1 MSNAVIAYSN
11 IADTGTLTASS
22 ASLLLPLSNIQVA
35 HIARKWRGNSASTD
49 FVVVDFGS
57 LQSLDTVA
65 VIGITGAQIRTRL
78 SSTDATGAA
87 GDAFDSGTIAVDQSY
102 LSYISLVPSVVS
114 ARYLRVDITT
124 TGLFVEIG
132 RIFAGVK
139 TQFAY
144 NFIAGW
150 TRTWNDL
157 STRTK
162 TLSGQTQI
170 FPRSV
175 YRSYDVSFDFLKQV
189 DRDGFVETIDR
200 VNALKTDVL
209 YISDP
214 SSQNLSRDSVW
225 GLMTALTAVIQ
236 PSPGI
241 FTKQYQIEERL

>member
-11 IADTGTLTASS
+11 IADTGSLIASS
-22 ASLLLPLSNIQVA
+22 ASLLLPVSNIQVA
-35 HIARKWRGNSASTD
+35 HVARKWRGNDGPTD
-49 FVVVDFGS
+49 FVIVDFGS
-57 LQSLDTVA
+57 LQSLDTIA
-65 VIGITGAQIRTRL
+65 VLGITGNQIRARL
-78 SSTDATGAA
+78 SSVDSTGTS
-87 GDAFDSGTIAVDQSY
+87 GDAFDSGTLAVDQSY
-102 LSYISLVPSVVS
+102 LSSISLVTSVVS
-114 ARYLRVDITT
+114 ARYLRIDLTT
-124 TGLFVEIG
+124 TGSFVEIG
-132 RIFAGVK
+132 RMFAGVR

-150 TRTWNDL
+150 QRTWNDL

-170 FPRSV
+170 FNRNV
-175 YRSYDVSFDFLKQV
+175 YRSYDVSFDFLKQA

-200 VNALKTDVL
+200 VNAMKTDVL

-214 SSQNLSRDSVW
+214 SSPNLSRDSVW
-225 GLMTALTAVIQ
+225 GLMTALTPVVQ